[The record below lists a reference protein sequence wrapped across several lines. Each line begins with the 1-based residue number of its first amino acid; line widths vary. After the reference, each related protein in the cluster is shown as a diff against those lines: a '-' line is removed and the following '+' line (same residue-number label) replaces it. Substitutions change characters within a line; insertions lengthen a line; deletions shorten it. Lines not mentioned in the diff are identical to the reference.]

1 MTRYRVNHHCSGM
14 YLINLTND
22 HNRTKYYGPECLK
35 ERVTPVHI
43 FFGGGGQGEV
53 EIRYLN
59 NTVVP
64 VTMESGRWPILFDCM
79 ILGIGAFAC
88 LQVLCILILITVSR
102 FQGVVWS
109 GCITLTRRD

>member
-1 MTRYRVNHHCSGM
+1 MPRYRVNHHCSGM

-22 HNRTKYYGPECLK
+22 HNLTKYYGPECLK

-43 FFGGGGQGEV
+43 FFEGGGQGEV

-64 VTMESGRWPILFDCM
+64 VTMESGRWPTRFDS
-79 ILGIGAFAC
+79 
-88 LQVLCILILITVSR
+88 V
-102 FQGVVWS
+102 
-109 GCITLTRRD
+109 